1 MGLEYIIVLSGISG
15 LILTKNIVKLKS
27 HSANLEN
34 LSKFDG
40 YLINNKPFVDPKTVE
55 ERKEKVDFA
64 RLDKIKKELTRL
76 EEFIPTEY
84 RKTLY
89 RNLETL
95 KIEDMNTFLSIC
107 LWLLFSSGK
116 YYFYKGGDS
125 FKTRII
131 SFGLYLLG

>member
-95 KIEDMNTFLSIC
+95 KIEDMNTFLS
-107 LWLLFSSGK
+107 LFAYGC
-116 YYFYKGGDS
+116 YFPPAN
-125 FKTRII
+125 TI
-131 SFGLYLLG
+131 SIKEEIVLRHELFHLASI